1 MGKIKAMKEKLFITD
16 AVPLGDWKE
25 VDNLPLSA
33 ITKNDKDTGKLNG
46 LVIRGYEMKWGGKNE
61 NQEVYDK
68 GAFDDFIQS
77 YFVDGGLN
85 MPVDIQHQQDLDHLA
100 GRVLLIEVNS
110 VGFYFV
116 VYIPRTYT
124 RYEQVKNLIRDGILQ
139 GFSKMGWATDYEFK
153 YNSEGYYDHTLIK
166 KMEVTSVSLVATPAN
181 RLPFE
186 KIGEIVKNQ
195 LTFKNE
201 LKEKQADKGM
211 FESIF

>member
-1 MGKIKAMKEKLFITD
+1 MKEKIFITD
-16 AVPLGDWKE
+16 AVPLGSWEE

-33 ITKNDKDTGKLNG
+33 ITKNDKDTDKLNG

-61 NQEVYDK
+61 NQEVYEK

-116 VYIPRTYT
+116 AYIPRTYT
-124 RYEQVKNLIRDGILQ
+124 HYEQVKNLIKEGILQ
-139 GFSKMGWATDYEFK
+139 GFSKMGWATDYNFI
-153 YNSEGYYDHTLIK
+153 YNAEGYYDHTRIK
-166 KMEVTSVSLVATPAN
+166 KMDVTSVSLVATPAN

-195 LTFKNE
+195 LTFKNK
-201 LKEKQADKGM
+201 LKDKKQTEGGM
-211 FESIF
+211 FDSIF

>member
-1 MGKIKAMKEKLFITD
+1 MKEKIFITD
-16 AVPLGDWKE
+16 AVPLGSWEE

-33 ITKNDKDTGKLNG
+33 ITKNDKDTDKLNG

-61 NQEVYDK
+61 NGEVYEK
-68 GAFDDFIQS
+68 GAFDDFIKS

-116 VYIPRTYT
+116 AYIPRTYT
-124 RYEQVKNLIRDGILQ
+124 HYEQVKNLIKEGILQ
-139 GFSKMGWATDYEFK
+139 GFSKMGWATDYNYIF
-153 YNSEGYYDHTLIK
+153 NSDGCYDHTIIK

-195 LTFKNE
+195 LTYKNK
-201 LKEKQADKGM
+201 LKEKQTEGGM
-211 FESIF
+211 FDTIF

>member
-1 MGKIKAMKEKLFITD
+1 MKDKLFITD
-16 AVPLGDWKE
+16 AVPLGSWEE

-33 ITKNDKDTGKLNG
+33 ITKNDKDTDKLNG

-61 NQEVYDK
+61 NGEVYEK
-68 GAFDDFIQS
+68 GAFDEFIRS
-77 YFVDGGLN
+77 YFVEGGLN

-124 RYEQVKNLIRDGILQ
+124 HYEQVKNLIKEGILQ
-139 GFSKMGWATDYEFK
+139 GFSKMGWATDYEHM
-153 YNSEGYYDHTLIK
+153 YTAEGYYDYTRIT

-195 LTFKNE
+195 LTYKNK
-201 LKEKQADKGM
+201 LKEKKQTEGGM
-211 FESIF
+211 FDTIF

>member
-1 MGKIKAMKEKLFITD
+1 MKEKIFITD
-16 AVPLGDWKE
+16 AVPLGSWEE
-25 VDNLPLSA
+25 VDNLPLSE
-33 ITKNDKDTGKLNG
+33 ITKNDKDTDKLNG

-61 NQEVYDK
+61 NGEVYEK
-68 GAFDDFIQS
+68 GAFDEFIQS
-77 YFVDGGLN
+77 YFVEGGLN

-116 VYIPRTYT
+116 AYIPRTYT
-124 RYEQVKNLIRDGILQ
+124 HYEQVKNLIKEGILQ
-139 GFSKMGWATDYEFK
+139 GFSKMGWATDYNFI
-153 YNSEGYYDHTLIK
+153 YNAEGYYDYTIIK

-195 LTFKNE
+195 LTYKNK
-201 LKEKQADKGM
+201 LKEKQTEGGM
-211 FESIF
+211 FDNIF

>member
-1 MGKIKAMKEKLFITD
+1 
-16 AVPLGDWKE
+16 
-25 VDNLPLSA
+25 
-33 ITKNDKDTGKLNG
+33 
-46 LVIRGYEMKWGGKNE
+46 
-61 NQEVYDK
+61 
-68 GAFDDFIQS
+68 
-77 YFVDGGLN
+77 

-116 VYIPRTYT
+116 AYIPRTYT

-139 GFSKMGWATDYEFK
+139 GFSKMGWATDYDFI
-153 YNSEGYYDHTLIK
+153 YNAEGYYDYTIIR

-201 LKEKQADKGM
+201 LKEKKQADYGM